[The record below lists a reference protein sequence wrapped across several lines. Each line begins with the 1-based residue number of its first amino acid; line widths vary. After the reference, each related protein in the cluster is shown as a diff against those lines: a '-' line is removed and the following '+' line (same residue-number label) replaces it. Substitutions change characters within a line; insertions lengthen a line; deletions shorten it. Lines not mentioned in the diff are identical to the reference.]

1 MSRILILYA
10 SSYGQTRR
18 IAGALADRFRQRGH
32 EVELA
37 DVALGVDQLPPPA
50 DYDAVVLGSRIQF
63 GRHARGVADYVRAH
77 RAALAD
83 VSTAFFSVSM
93 AATDARAGTDPNA
106 YLRAFFELIAWHPL
120 HAVAFAGGLPYRH
133 YGRILRFVMKQISRA
148 AGHTT
153 DTSRN
158 HEFTDWAAVAR
169 FADEIALDF
178 APRPDAGA
186 DASPGPRLTLT
197 RSRVRARA

>member
-10 SSYGQTRR
+10 SSFGQTRR
-18 IAGALADRFRQRGH
+18 IACALGDRFRLRGH

-37 DVALGVDQLPPPA
+37 DVAVGIDHLPPPA

-77 RAALAD
+77 RAALFD
-83 VSTAFFSVSM
+83 VSSAFFSVSM
-93 AATDARAGTDPNA
+93 AASDVRAGTDPNA
-106 YLRAFFELIAWHPL
+106 YMRAFFDLISWHPL
-120 HAVAFAGGLPYRH
+120 HAAAFGGGLPYRH
-133 YGRILRFVMKQISRA
+133 YGRVVRFVMKQISRV
-148 AGHTT
+148 AGRTT

-169 FADEIALDF
+169 FADEIALDL
-178 APRPDAGA
+178 APRPDAVVEPV
-186 DASPGPRLTLT
+186 PGPRAILM
-197 RSRVRARA
+197 RPRVRARA